1 MLDVKK
7 ISKDYR
13 ISHVTK
19 WFVLAVLVGIV
30 SGLGAVVFVYAIKF
44 TQSLAIEKFAHYR
57 FPVPFGEAGRETVKY
72 MVGDRFLLFVSVT
85 IGGLLAGLLI
95 FNFAPEAAGHGTD
108 AVIKAFHRF
117 RGYVRPIVPI
127 IKTVASAITIGTG
140 GSAGREGPIAQIGS
154 GFGSFL
160 ATKLK
165 LSDRDRRILL
175 IAGVGGGIGS
185 IFRAPL
191 GGALFSV
198 EVLYRGA
205 DVETDAVIP
214 SIISAIVAYA
224 VLGFFVTWKPI
235 FVTPKY
241 EFNVI
246 DLIYFG
252 IIGVAVIPMA
262 YLYVKTFYFVEEKF
276 REARIPE
283 IFKPMI
289 GGALVGIILL
299 LLPHVAGTS
308 YGWLQLAMLGKVSLR
323 MMLAISLGKI
333 LATALTI
340 GSGGSGGVF
349 APSLVIG
356 GMYSGVIGKLFTI
369 IDPRIGD
376 ISPFILVGMGAFFSA
391 AAKVPIA
398 TIVMV
403 AEMTGNYDL
412 LVPITL
418 ASSLAFLISGEW
430 TIYHE
435 QVQTRF
441 DSPAHRGE
449 FIVDVLED
457 IKIKDVISTPQKN
470 VIQISEDMKLKDALK
485 KAALRKIACFPVIT
499 KDGNLKG
506 ILYTDDLRSI
516 VFGGEFE
523 DLKDILIVGDVL
535 REKVPYLTPEDN
547 LQKAL
552 SLFIK
557 EGVDALPVVSTDGKK
572 CIGILTRHDVMNA
585 YDKEIVERLER
596 EE

>member
-7 ISKDYR
+7 ISRDYR

-30 SGLGAVVFVYAIKF
+30 AGFGSLLFTYAIKIVQTYF
-44 TQSLAIEKFAHYR
+44 IEKFAHYR
-57 FPVPFGEAGRETVKY
+57 FPVPLGEGGGEATVL
-72 MVGDRFLLFVSVT
+72 VIGDRFLLFVSVT

-95 FNFAPEAAGHGTD
+95 FSFAPEAAGHGTD

-117 RGYVRPIVPI
+117 RGYVRPVVPV
-127 IKTVASAITIGTG
+127 IKTIASAITIGSG

-154 GFGSFL
+154 GFGSYL

-198 EVLYRGA
+198 EVLYKGA

-224 VLGFFVTWKPI
+224 IFGFFATWKPI
-235 FVTPKY
+235 FVTPEY
-241 EFNVI
+241 EFNVL
-246 DLIYFG
+246 DLGYFA

-262 YLYVKTFYFVEEKF
+262 YLYVKTFYFTERKF
-276 REARIPE
+276 RELKVPA

-289 GGALVGIILL
+289 GGALFGIILIF
-299 LLPHVAGTS
+299 LPHVAGTS
-308 YGWLQLAMLGKVSLR
+308 YGWLQLAMIGKLGIWTMFL
-323 MMLAISLGKI
+323 ISLGKI
-333 LATALTI
+333 VGTALTI

-356 GMYSGVIGKLFTI
+356 GMFAGMIGKIFAA
-369 IDPRIGD
+369 IDPRITD

-391 AAKVPIA
+391 AAKVPIS

-418 ASSLAFLISGEW
+418 ASSLAFLISGDW

-449 FIVDVLED
+449 FIIDILED
-457 IKIKDVISTPQKN
+457 IKVKDALSPQKN
-470 VIQISEDMKLKDALK
+470 VIEIPEDMKVKDALK
-485 KAALRKIACFPVIT
+485 KAALRKIVCFPVVT
-499 KDGNLKG
+499 KDGSLKG
-506 ILYTDDLRSI
+506 ILYTDDLRSV
-516 VFGGEFE
+516 VFGGEME
-523 DLKDILIVGDVL
+523 DLKDLLIVGDVL
-535 REKVPYLTPEDN
+535 RENVPYITPEDS

-552 SLFIK
+552 SIFIK
-557 EGVDALPVVSTDGKK
+557 EGVDALPVVTTDGQK
-572 CIGILTRHDVMNA
+572 CIGILTRHDIMSA
-585 YDKEIVERLER
+585 YDKEMMKRVEK
-596 EE
+596 

>member
-7 ISKDYR
+7 IKRDYK

-30 SGLGAVVFVYAIKF
+30 AGFGSVIFTWAIKI
-44 TQSLAIEKFAHYR
+44 TQEFAIEKFAHYR
-57 FPVPFGEAGRETVKY
+57 FPIPFGEAGRETVSF
-72 MVGDRFLLFVSVT
+72 VRGDPFLLFISIA
-85 IGGLLAGLLI
+85 IGGLITGLLI

-108 AVIKAFHRF
+108 AVIKAFHRY
-117 RGYVRPIVPI
+117 RGYVRPIVPV
-127 IKTVASAITIGTG
+127 IKTIASAITIGTG

-154 GFGSFL
+154 GFGSYL

-198 EVLYRGA
+198 EVLYKGA
-205 DVETDAVIP
+205 DVETEAVIP

-224 VLGFFVTWKPI
+224 VFGFFATWNPI
-235 FVTPKY
+235 FITPKY
-241 EFNVI
+241 RFNVV
-246 DLIYFG
+246 DLIYFA
-252 IIGVAVIPMA
+252 IIGVTVVPLA
-262 YLYVKTFYFVEEKF
+262 YLYVKTFYFTEEKF
-276 REARIPE
+276 KKLRAPA

-289 GGALVGIILL
+289 GAALVGIILVF
-299 LLPHVAGTS
+299 LPHVAGTS
-308 YGWLQLAMLGKVSLR
+308 YGWLQLAMLGKIGIW
-323 MMLAISLGKI
+323 MMLFISLGKI
-333 LATALTI
+333 VATSLTI

-356 GMYSGVIGKLFTI
+356 GMFAGMIGKVFVHL
-369 IDPRIGD
+369 DPRITD
-376 ISPFILVGMGAFFSA
+376 ISPFILVGMGAFFAA

-418 ASSLAFLISGEW
+418 AASLAFLISGDW

-449 FIVDVLED
+449 FIIDILED
-457 IKIKDVISTPQKN
+457 IKVKDALSSPQKN
-470 VIQISEDMKLKDALK
+470 VIEIPEDMKVKDALK
-485 KAALRKIACFPVIT
+485 KAALRKIACFPVISRS
-499 KDGNLKG
+499 GELKG
-506 ILYTDDLRSI
+506 VLYTDDLRSV
-516 VFGGEFE
+516 VFGGELE
-523 DLKDILIVGDVL
+523 NLKDILIVGDVV
-535 REKVPYLTPEDN
+535 RDNIPYLTPEDS

-552 SLFIK
+552 SIFIK
-557 EGVDALPVVSTDGKK
+557 EGVDALPVVSEDRKK
-572 CIGILTRHDVMNA
+572 CIGILTRHDVMST
-585 YDKEIVERLER
+585 YDKEMVKRVERNV
-596 EE
+596 

>member
-7 ISKDYR
+7 ISRDYR

-30 SGLGAVVFVYAIKF
+30 SGLGAVVFVYAIKI

-85 IGGLLAGLLI
+85 VGGLLAGLLI

-191 GGALFSV
+191 GGALFAV

-235 FVTPKY
+235 FITPKY
-241 EFNVI
+241 EFNVF
-246 DLIYFG
+246 DLLYFA

-262 YLYVKTFYFVEEKF
+262 YLYVKTFYYVEEKF
-276 REARIPE
+276 REARMPA
-283 IFKPMI
+283 IFKPMV
-289 GGALVGIILL
+289 GAALVGVILIF
-299 LLPHVAGTS
+299 LPHVAGTS
-308 YGWLQLAMLGKVSLR
+308 YGWLQLAMLGKVSLW

-356 GMYSGVIGKLFTI
+356 GMYSGMIGKLFALL
-369 IDPRIGD
+369 DPRIGD
-376 ISPFILVGMGAFFSA
+376 ISPFILVGMGAFFAA

-418 ASSLAFLISGEW
+418 AASLAFLISGEW

-470 VIQISEDMKLKDALK
+470 VIQIPEDMKVKDALK

-499 KDGNLKG
+499 KDGDLKG

-557 EGVDALPVVSTDGKK
+557 EGVDALPVVSSDGKK
-572 CIGILTRHDVMNA
+572 CIGVLTRHDVMNA
-585 YDKEIVERLER
+585 YDKEIVKRVER

>member
-7 ISKDYR
+7 ISRDYR

-30 SGLGAVVFVYAIKF
+30 SGLGAIVFVYAIKI
-44 TQSLAIEKFAHYR
+44 TQSLAIEKFAHYQ

-72 MVGDRFLLFVSVT
+72 MIGNRFLLFVSVT
-85 IGGLLAGLLI
+85 VGGLLAGLLI

-198 EVLYRGA
+198 EVLYKGA
-205 DVETDAVIP
+205 DFETDAVIP

-224 VLGFFVTWKPI
+224 IHGFFVTWKPI
-235 FVTPKY
+235 FITPKY
-241 EFNVI
+241 EFNVF
-246 DLIYFG
+246 DLLYFA
-252 IIGVAVIPMA
+252 ILGVAVIPMA
-262 YLYVKTFYFVEEKF
+262 YLYVKTFYFVEKKF
-276 REARIPE
+276 REARMPA
-283 IFKPMI
+283 IFKPMV
-289 GGALVGIILL
+289 GAALAGIILIF
-299 LLPHVAGTS
+299 LPHVAGTS
-308 YGWLQLAMLGKVSLR
+308 YGWLQLAMLGKVSLW

-356 GMYSGVIGKLFTI
+356 GMYSGMIGKLFALL
-369 IDPRIGD
+369 DPRIGD
-376 ISPFILVGMGAFFSA
+376 ISPFILVGMGAFFAA

-430 TIYHE
+430 TIYRE

-457 IKIKDVISTPQKN
+457 VKIKDVISTPQKN
-470 VIQISEDMKLKDALK
+470 VIQIPEDMKVKDALK

-499 KDGNLKG
+499 KDGELKG
-506 ILYTDDLRSI
+506 VLYTDDLRSI
-516 VFGGEFE
+516 IYGGEFE

-535 REKVPYLTPEDN
+535 RENVPYLTPEDN

-557 EGVDALPVVSTDGKK
+557 EGVDALPVISSDGKK
-572 CIGILTRHDVMNA
+572 CIGVITRHDVMNA
-585 YDKEIVERLER
+585 YDKEIVKRVER
-596 EE
+596 ED